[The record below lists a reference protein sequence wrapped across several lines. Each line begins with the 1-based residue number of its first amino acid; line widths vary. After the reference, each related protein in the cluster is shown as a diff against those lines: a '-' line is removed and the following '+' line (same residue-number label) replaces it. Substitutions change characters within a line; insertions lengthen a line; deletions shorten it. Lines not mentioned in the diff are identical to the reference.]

1 VKHKKHFYILCA
13 QCLNEK
19 TKKLKEYAEMVSHH
33 IQVINDPMNGCPDDF
48 AEDYAKIEWR
58 KKMELAQLGATD
70 DEIGHAR
77 FQGQH
82 KAEEALKRIFSVEES

>member
-1 VKHKKHFYILCA
+1 
-13 QCLNEK
+13 
-19 TKKLKEYAEMVSHH
+19 
-33 IQVINDPMNGCPDDF
+33 
-48 AEDYAKIEWR
+48 
-58 KKMELAQLGATD
+58 MELAQLGATD